1 MNAASRSSDSIGP
14 TQPALAGTVSF
25 NDPTRDQAL
34 VVAAKMGDHE
44 AFETLVKRYRARIFA
59 LALRYTRVHEDA
71 EDVVQQTFQKM
82 FVYLGNFEGKSS
94 FSTWLTRIAI
104 NEALMF
110 LRRARAQRE
119 VSLNDLSEVETATR
133 STQMPDSRPD
143 PEANYL
149 KQERA
154 ELLSAA
160 IAKLTLRLRIAI
172 ELRELA
178 ELSTRETARRMG
190 VSVAAVKTRIFH
202 GRIKLR
208 NTLRCPGI
216 TERGAQTL
224 TGARL
229 ACADSHGESRAD
241 ASPVAAKPCRGS
253 AGAVTN
259 REREYAVHRNT

>member
-1 MNAASRSSDSIGP
+1 MNTAYLSSDSIAP
-14 TQPALAGTVSF
+14 TQAALAGTVSF
-25 NDPTRDQAL
+25 NDPIRDQAL
-34 VVAAKMGDHE
+34 VAAAKMGDHE

-119 VSLNDLSEVETATR
+119 VSLNDLSEDETATH
-133 STQMPDSRPD
+133 TTEMPDSRPD

-149 KQERA
+149 KREETDA
-154 ELLSAA
+154 LAAA
-160 IAKLTLRLRIAI
+160 IHQLKVGPQTAI

-178 ELSTRETARRMG
+178 ELSTQEAARRMG
-190 VSVAAVKTRIFH
+190 VSVGAVKARIFH

-208 NTLRCPGI
+208 NTLRR
-216 TERGAQTL
+216 RGFTARCAQTL
-224 TGARL
+224 TVARP
-229 ACADSHGESRAD
+229 ANRSCSSVRRQSRRVASRCQPCCGEAL
-241 ASPVAAKPCRGS
+241 
-253 AGAVTN
+253 
-259 REREYAVHRNT
+259 HR

>member
-1 MNAASRSSDSIGP
+1 MNTARSSDDTEPAQP
-14 TQPALAGTVSF
+14 TFAGTVSF
-25 NDPTRDQAL
+25 NDPATD
-34 VVAAKMGDHE
+34 
-44 AFETLVKRYRARIFA
+44 ETLVAAAKNGDKNAFEALVRRHRRKLFA
-59 LALRYTRVHEDA
+59 LALRYTRVREDA

-119 VSLNDLSEVETATR
+119 VSLNDLNEDETAAQ
-133 STQMPDSRPD
+133 STEMPDSRPD

-149 KQERA
+149 KREGT

-160 IAKLTLRLRIAI
+160 IAKLTGRLRVAI

-190 VSVAAVKTRIFH
+190 VSVGAVKARIFH

-208 NTLRCPGI
+208 NTLPCPGI
-216 TERGAQTL
+216 TARGPQTL
-224 TGARL
+224 MVAGL
-229 ACADSHGESRAD
+229 ANRSCSSVRRKSRRV
-241 ASPVAAKPCRGS
+241 ASRYEPCRGE
-253 AGAVTN
+253 TLN
-259 REREYAVHRNT
+259 R

>member
-1 MNAASRSSDSIGP
+1 MNTAYRSSDSIGP
-14 TQPALAGTVSF
+14 TQGALAGTVSF

-34 VVAAKMGDHE
+34 VAAAKMGDHE

-110 LRRARAQRE
+110 LRRALAQRE
-119 VSLNDLSEVETATR
+119 VSLNDLSEDERATH
-133 STQMPDSRPD
+133 STEMPDSRPD

-149 KQERA
+149 MREGT

-160 IAKLTLRLRIAI
+160 VGKLTGRLRVAI

-190 VSVAAVKTRIFH
+190 VSLAAVKTRIFH

-216 TERGAQTL
+216 TARGAQTL
-224 TGARL
+224 TVARL
-229 ACADSHGESRAD
+229 ADRS
-241 ASPVAAKPCRGS
+241 S
-253 AGAVTN
+253 AGTVRN
-259 REREYAVHRNT
+259 REREYAVHRKT